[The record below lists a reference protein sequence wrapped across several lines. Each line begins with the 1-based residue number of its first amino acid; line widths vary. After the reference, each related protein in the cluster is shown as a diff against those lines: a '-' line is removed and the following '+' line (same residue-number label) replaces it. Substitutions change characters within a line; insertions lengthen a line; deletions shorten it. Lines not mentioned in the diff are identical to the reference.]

1 MVHVS
6 QYRVSVAHL
15 QFVHVL
21 FWGLQLCSRHCL
33 IFQFESTCLHV
44 TQNIPYLF
52 QNTNHLFWLFIGVLA
67 AATNTAHT
75 RDFSTDVTIIPKA
88 CFDIP
93 IYRLTQSD
101 LWLRQGK
108 PILHVRYSVSCLFQI
123 FFFVALYK
131 LSWQQAM
138 LVRHS
143 GPQQIAVAFK
153 CELLSVLHQQ
163 GFLMLKKALV
173 IQTASV
179 KMQDFHC
186 LSSPAQDAFAE
197 ALTQTYKLSC
207 YLGAWFWRMS

>member
-1 MVHVS
+1 MSPKTSLISSKIQTISFDFSSEFLLLPLIQHIQEISLQMS
-6 QYRVSVAHL
+6 Q
-15 QFVHVL
+15 L
-21 FWGLQLCSRHCL
+21 FLRLAL
-33 IFQFESTCLHV
+33 IFPFIALHRV
-44 TQNIPYLF
+44 IFGSVKANPYFTL
-52 QNTNHLFWLFIGVLA
+52 
-67 AATNTAHT
+67 
-75 RDFSTDVTIIPKA
+75 
-88 CFDIP
+88 DI
-93 IYRLTQSD
+93 RSAVQ
-101 LWLRQGK
+101 QGN
-108 PILHVRYSVSCLFQI
+108 SLFQI